1 MNLSSTRRRAL
12 LNASAIAL
20 AFLGVAP
27 GPSLPAARNE
37 ETTDPPP
44 ISYDASSMDADV
56 KTHVMHL
63 KDVTIAYGKMTVK
76 ADRALAT
83 AGDFK
88 NSRWTFDGNVRI
100 NADPRGNL
108 RSDEAVVEF
117 EDNQLKRAT
126 ATGNPAEFDQKRADS
141 DLVAR
146 GHADQIVYEVGA
158 GTVKLSNDAWITD
171 GRNDTWAPVITYSL
185 REEHVEATTSPGTG
199 TRVHVTIAPNEAPKA
214 DGAGTN
220 KPKPTAAA
228 PSNAPG
234 AAPAG
239 PSAAGSPASTAQSP
253 TSQPATSQA
262 TTPQPTAQAPAPLPA
277 TSQAAAPQPTPRP

>member
-1 MNLSSTRRRAL
+1 
-12 LNASAIAL
+12 
-20 AFLGVAP
+20 
-27 GPSLPAARNE
+27 
-37 ETTDPPP
+37 
-44 ISYDASSMDADV
+44 
-56 KTHVMHL
+56 
-63 KDVTIAYGKMTVK
+63 MTVK

-141 DLVAR
+141 NVVAR

-158 GTVKLSNDAWITD
+158 GTVRLSNDAWITD
-171 GRNDTWAPVITYSL
+171 GRNDTSAPVITYDL
-185 REEHVEATTSPGTG
+185 REEHVVATTSPGTD
-199 TRVHVTIAPNEAPKA
+199 TRVHVTIAPNEAPKV

-220 KPKPTAAA
+220 KPKPTTAPPAAD
-228 PSNAPG
+228 PP
-234 AAPAG
+234 
-239 PSAAGSPASTAQSP
+239 
-253 TSQPATSQA
+253 
-262 TTPQPTAQAPAPLPA
+262 PLPP
-277 TSQAAAPQPTPRP
+277 TSQAASPQPTSRP

>member
-1 MNLSSTRRRAL
+1 
-12 LNASAIAL
+12 
-20 AFLGVAP
+20 
-27 GPSLPAARNE
+27 
-37 ETTDPPP
+37 
-44 ISYDASSMDADV
+44 
-56 KTHVMHL
+56 
-63 KDVTIAYGKMTVK
+63 VK

-141 DLVAR
+141 DIVAR
-146 GHADQIVYEVGA
+146 GHADTIVYEVGA
-158 GTVKLSNDAWITD
+158 GTVRLSNDAWITD
-171 GRNDTWAPVITYSL
+171 GRNDITGPVIVYSL
-185 REEHVEATTSPGTG
+185 REEHVEAITSPGTE
-199 TRVHVTIAPNEAPKA
+199 RVHVTIAPNEAPKA

-228 PSNAPG
+228 PANAPT
-234 AAPAG
+234 AT
-239 PSAAGSPASTAQSP
+239 STA
-253 TSQPATSQA
+253 TSAEGSAT
-262 TTPQPTAQAPAPLPA
+262 PVPA
-277 TSQAAAPQPTPRP
+277 TSQAATPQPTPRP

>member
-1 MNLSSTRRRAL
+1 MNFSSTRHRAL
-12 LNASAIAL
+12 RYASAFAL
-20 AFLGVAP
+20 AFLGAAP
-27 GPSLPAARNE
+27 GLSVPAARTE
-37 ETTDPPP
+37 ESNPPA

-63 KDVTIAYGKMTVK
+63 KDVTITYGKMTVK

-141 DLVAR
+141 DFVAR
-146 GHADQIVYEVGA
+146 GHADTIVYEVGA
-158 GTVKLSNDAWITD
+158 GTVRLSNDAWITD
-171 GRNDTWAPVITYSL
+171 GRNDITGPVIVYSL
-185 REEHVEATTSPGTG
+185 REEHVEAITSPGTE
-199 TRVHVTIAPNEAPKA
+199 RVHVTIAPNDSPKA

-220 KPKPTAAA
+220 KPKPTAAVQPSA
-228 PSNAPG
+228 PTASGAEG
-234 AAPAG
+234 SAAPV
-239 PSAAGSPASTAQSP
+239 S
-253 TSQPATSQA
+253 
-262 TTPQPTAQAPAPLPA
+262 A
-277 TSQAAAPQPTPRP
+277 TSQAAPPQPTPRP

>member
-1 MNLSSTRRRAL
+1 MNFSSTRHRAL
-12 LNASAIAL
+12 HYASAFAL
-20 AFLGVAP
+20 AFLGAAP
-27 GPSLPAARNE
+27 GLSVPAARTTE
-37 ETTDPPP
+37 ESNPPA

-63 KDVTIAYGKMTVK
+63 KDVTITYGKMTVK

-141 DLVAR
+141 DFVAR
-146 GHADQIVYEVGA
+146 GHADTIVYEVGA
-158 GTVKLSNDAWITD
+158 GTVRLSNDAWITD
-171 GRNDTWAPVITYSL
+171 GRNDITGPVIVYSL
-185 REEHVEATTSPGTG
+185 REEHVEAITSPGTE
-199 TRVHVTIAPNEAPKA
+199 RVHVTIAPNEAPKG

-220 KPKPTAAA
+220 KPKPTAAV
-228 PSNAPG
+228 PPNAPTASDAEG
-234 AAPAG
+234 SAAPV
-239 PSAAGSPASTAQSP
+239 
-253 TSQPATSQA
+253 
-262 TTPQPTAQAPAPLPA
+262 PA